1 MTLSKQFVEE
11 KHLENPYRSS
21 GNGVKVILI
30 AQDPEDLEWINSEMS
45 HLTDE
50 DTTPVQLHEETLQKV
65 VENKSWLMP
74 KFFINFLPFRQSHR
88 NIRTMTHKF
97 QDNEHIY
104 TFEDSVVP
112 GGPLLRDV
120 FLYFVSQATTT
131 HERVVHYASYR
142 HLFNVTDKGHTANAH
157 HRLKRVL
164 YHLCKINVKIIESGR
179 VVYDGPIFDQ
189 PTHHPEEINYI
200 ISFDQVFFN
209 KFIMTKQ
216 VISISRNRQKS
227 KPSATRDILST
238 LIRYEQSI
246 LSPGKRKTIDL
257 SDLTL
262 FCCNDACSSGA
273 KLRRLRHEVKNMLE
287 DLEMKGVKFLDG
299 SLYLSHTDHDLFEEN
314 RKNSFHSFFK
324 SPARTRRRSKRWQ
337 RRDSENFLRRELET
351 LTGKKFPSIR
361 PSWLRNPSTGCL
373 LELDCY
379 NSDLGVAFE
388 YQGIQHYT
396 AQDHFGGTDTLE
408 KVKQRDSVKRDLCK
422 QKGINLIEI
431 DGRDYCVNN
440 RDKFKKYI
448 KFLVDKQINI

>member
-1 MTLSKQFVEE
+1 
-11 KHLENPYRSS
+11 
-21 GNGVKVILI
+21 
-30 AQDPEDLEWINSEMS
+30 
-45 HLTDE
+45 LTDE

-246 LSPGKRKTIDL
+246 LSPGKRKTI
-257 SDLTL
+257 
-262 FCCNDACSSGA
+262 
-273 KLRRLRHEVKNMLE
+273 
-287 DLEMKGVKFLDG
+287 
-299 SLYLSHTDHDLFEEN
+299 
-314 RKNSFHSFFK
+314 
-324 SPARTRRRSKRWQ
+324 
-337 RRDSENFLRRELET
+337 
-351 LTGKKFPSIR
+351 
-361 PSWLRNPSTGCL
+361 
-373 LELDCY
+373 
-379 NSDLGVAFE
+379 
-388 YQGIQHYT
+388 
-396 AQDHFGGTDTLE
+396 
-408 KVKQRDSVKRDLCK
+408 
-422 QKGINLIEI
+422 
-431 DGRDYCVNN
+431 
-440 RDKFKKYI
+440 
-448 KFLVDKQINI
+448 